1 MSIKNGTYGALRW
14 FEEVLKVEDVPA
26 FDVPAFDVPAID
38 FPSLDKGYG
47 VEGVSA
53 ATAEQ
58 LKQATTA
65 LGSIPNLDRGCH
77 ARSGF

>member
-26 FDVPAFDVPAID
+26 FDVPAID

-53 ATAEQ
+53 ATAEE
-58 LKQATTA
+58 LRQALRTA
-65 LGSIPNLDRGCH
+65 LGSQTPTLIEVPTL
-77 ARSGF
+77 AEGF

>member
-1 MSIKNGTYGALRW
+1 VSIKNGTYGALRW
-14 FEEVLKVEDVPA
+14 FEEVLKVE
-26 FDVPAFDVPAID
+26 DVPAFDVPAID

-77 ARSGF
+77 PRSGF